1 MPFRHSVSKLS
12 SFILLIGVQVGV
24 PIAVLIC
31 LAAFIVA
38 GVLMTRH
45 RARYEIC
52 DIYPAIKKYDESLD
66 SCGLCSSSLDNIR

>member
-38 GVLMTRH
+38 GVLITRH

-52 DIYPAIKKYDESLD
+52 DTNLAIKKYHENLESCGSCSLSLD
-66 SCGLCSSSLDNIR
+66 KIR